1 MRKTFCL
8 LFVISFF
15 VFILGCDED
24 IALEEPPKV
33 VGVSVE
39 EGPVFSFYPIT
50 VTFSREMESVEISV
64 SSSSCP
70 ATTTLDSTRKIATW
84 RQFYVPPGLDE
95 EWAIPLLMP
104 VGKHTLMVTGTDIL
118 GRQLEG
124 FTPIDFEVVPDD

>member
-1 MRKTFCL
+1 MKKPFCL

-24 IALEEPPKV
+24 IVLEEPPKV

-39 EGPVFSFYPIT
+39 EKHVLPGDPIT
-50 VTFSREMESVEISV
+50 VTFSKKMEWVEISV
-64 SSSSCP
+64 SSSCP

-104 VGKHTLMVTGTDIL
+104 VGKYTLTVAGTDIL
-118 GRQLEG
+118 GRKLEG